1 LDVAVIFGPC
11 LHQMPRF
18 YFKLVDTTF
27 VSAIGVHDL
36 PDEMAAQIEAV
47 ELARSLREERPELTG
62 KHYSISVTREDG
74 AGVCVVP
81 LDAPA

>member
-1 LDVAVIFGPC
+1 MPLP
-11 LHQMPRF
+11 MPRF

-36 PDEMAAQIEAV
+36 PDEEAAEREAN
-47 ELARSLREERPELTG
+47 ELARALREERPELIG
-62 KHYSISVTREDG
+62 HHYSISVTRENG

-81 LDAPA
+81 LDA

>member
-1 LDVAVIFGPC
+1 
-11 LHQMPRF
+11 MPRF

-36 PDEMAAQIEAV
+36 PDEEAAKREAS
-47 ELARSLREERPELTG
+47 ELARALREERPELIG
-62 KHYSISVTREDG
+62 RHYSISVTRQDG

-81 LDAPA
+81 LDPPA